1 MICNVPPNDRRST
14 HWTTTAAMAK
24 GLLTR
29 AVSPGAL
36 HSREKMSVSGCPG
49 FIRLPIAGG
58 SGSAPRALRQGTL
71 TGGSAVACKSKYVTT
86 VRPRLS
92 DFTTRID
99 TFTRISFLGST
110 LTPTLSPPVE
120 SGIRTL

>member
-1 MICNVPPNDRRST
+1 MQRAAERPAFDSLDNFRRDGEGFAHSCGFA
-14 HWTTTAAMAK
+14 WCP
-24 GLLTR
+24 
-29 AVSPGAL
+29 SQ
-36 HSREKMSVSGCPG
+36 SREDVSFG
-49 FIRLPIAGG
+49 LPWLHPASHRRWLRI
-58 SGSAPRALRQGTL
+58 SPRALRQGTL

-92 DFTTRID
+92 DFTTPID

-110 LTPTLSPPVE
+110 LTPTVSPPVE